1 MTYDE
6 DRYFGCLLRGD
17 LRGAMAYLAQ
27 FPECKALYRRYTS
40 LFSEDGCF
48 LRYEVAPALNKI
60 LLAYQRYYKDVFY
73 LSMDTGEAAG
83 ALKRRLAG
91 LFQLSGDTGIG
102 EMEQGPIADAFE
114 QERLH
119 FLGGKTGGY
128 YGPYVWRTTETTAYR
143 VELPEETRTFTV
155 RLLDGFVTKGWIDY
169 LSFGKLGTGGWTDGD
184 GVLCC
189 VMSSYDLDSAKLVEL
204 IYSSKRNL
212 LPRFAA
218 DGFRRGGAPLP

>member
-27 FPECKALYRRYTS
+27 FPECKALYRR
-40 LFSEDGCF
+40 
-48 LRYEVAPALNKI
+48 
-60 LLAYQRYYKDVFY
+60 
-73 LSMDTGEAAG
+73 
-83 ALKRRLAG
+83 
-91 LFQLSGDTGIG
+91 
-102 EMEQGPIADAFE
+102 
-114 QERLH
+114 LH

-128 YGPYVWRTTETTAYR
+128 YGPYVWRTTETAAYR

-189 VMSSYDLDSAKLVEL
+189 VRSSYDLNSEAFQVSLLKHEAQHALDLERWSSMSSAVLEYRAKLVEL
-204 IYSSKRNL
+204 IYSAERNL
-212 LPRFAA
+212 LPQFAQEA
-218 DGFRRGGAPLP
+218 DGSVGAGGHALAAHMLIEGFARKFNSDAGTLKELPIGLIQKTARELFRKSERRLEF